1 MTPTVAYNRSMTTT
15 PHLPREDLRAALAAR
30 RELGPDYDDAF
41 IETVV
46 NRIEETLAVRPRDGA
61 APATGPPRSRQ
72 LSGERDHSLAMAL
85 LSLLAA
91 IPLSAIGVVNA
102 GLPGLLF
109 VCTMIVLVNVTYM
122 LRPGRS

>member
-1 MTPTVAYNRSMTTT
+1 MTT
-15 PHLPREDLRAALAAR
+15 PRLPREDLTAAMAAR

-46 NRIEETLAVRPRDGA
+46 DRIEQALDSRTA
-61 APATGPPRSRQ
+61 APRSRYRPAPGARRGADQ
-72 LSGERDHSLAMAL
+72 PGAARDHSLAMAV

-109 VCTMIVLVNVTYM
+109 VIAGIVLVNFTYAF
-122 LRPGRS
+122 RPR

>member
-1 MTPTVAYNRSMTTT
+1 MTT
-15 PHLPREDLRAALAAR
+15 PRLPREDLTAAMAAR

-46 NRIEETLAVRPRDGA
+46 DRIEETLDARAA
-61 APATGPPRSRQ
+61 APRTRRRAPAPEPRR
-72 LSGERDHSLAMAL
+72 GDRDHSLAMAI

-102 GLPGLLF
+102 GLPGLLIALTG
-109 VCTMIVLVNVTYM
+109 VVLVNFTYTF
-122 LRPGRS
+122 RR

>member
-1 MTPTVAYNRSMTTT
+1 MTT
-15 PHLPREDLRAALAAR
+15 PRLPREDLTAAMAAR

-46 NRIEETLAVRPRDGA
+46 DRIEETLDARAA
-61 APATGPPRSRQ
+61 APTPRRRRAPAPEPRH
-72 LSGERDHSLAMAL
+72 GDRDHSLAMAI

-102 GLPGLLF
+102 GIPGLLIALTG
-109 VCTMIVLVNVTYM
+109 VVLVNFTYTF
-122 LRPGRS
+122 RPR

>member
-1 MTPTVAYNRSMTTT
+1 MTIPR
-15 PHLPREDLRAALAAR
+15 LPREDLTAAMAAR

-41 IETVV
+41 IEKVV
-46 NRIEETLAVRPRDGA
+46 DRIEEALGTRAA
-61 APATGPPRSRQ
+61 APRPGRRPAPPASRG
-72 LSGERDHSLAMAL
+72 GERDHSLAMAV

-109 VCTMIVLVNVTYM
+109 AIAGIVLINFTYAF
-122 LRPGRS
+122 RPR

>member
-1 MTPTVAYNRSMTTT
+1 MTT
-15 PHLPREDLRAALAAR
+15 PRLPREDLTAAMAAR

-46 NRIEETLAVRPRDGA
+46 ERIEETLDARAAAAPRPRRRV
-61 APATGPPRSRQ
+61 PVPEPRR
-72 LSGERDHSLAMAL
+72 GDRDHSLALAV

-102 GLPGLLF
+102 GLPGLIF
-109 VCTMIVLVNVTYM
+109 AIAGVVLVNVTYTF
-122 LRPGRS
+122 RPRR

>member
-1 MTPTVAYNRSMTTT
+1 MTT
-15 PHLPREDLRAALAAR
+15 PRLPREDLTAAMAAR

-46 NRIEETLAVRPRDGA
+46 DRIEETLDARTA
-61 APATGPPRSRQ
+61 APRARRRAPAPEPRS
-72 LSGERDHSLAMAL
+72 GDRDHSLAMAI

-102 GLPGLLF
+102 GLPGLLIALAG
-109 VCTMIVLVNVTYM
+109 IVLINFTYIF
-122 LRPGRS
+122 RPR

>member
-1 MTPTVAYNRSMTTT
+1 MTMPR
-15 PHLPREDLRAALAAR
+15 LPRDDLTAAMAAR

-46 NRIEETLAVRPRDGA
+46 DRIEQALDARSSA
-61 APATGPPRSRQ
+61 AEPRSRAGLRPTAAEQ
-72 LSGERDHSLAMAL
+72 FRGDRDHSLAMAI

-91 IPLSAIGVVNA
+91 IPLSAISAINA

-109 VCTMIVLVNVTYM
+109 TLAAIVLVNVTYAF
-122 LRPGRS
+122 RPRR

>member
-1 MTPTVAYNRSMTTT
+1 MTSPR
-15 PHLPREDLRAALAAR
+15 LPREDLTAALAAR

-46 NRIEETLAVRPRDGA
+46 DRIAETLDARAAHAPPQARPAR
-61 APATGPPRSRQ
+61 APAPVTS
-72 LSGERDHSLAMAL
+72 ERDHSLALAV

-91 IPLSAIGVVNA
+91 IPLTAITAINA

-109 VCTMIVLVNVTYM
+109 TLTAIVLLNVTYTF
-122 LRPGRS
+122 RPRR

>member
-1 MTPTVAYNRSMTTT
+1 MTRAPGPPVYNGVMTT
-15 PHLPREDLRAALAAR
+15 PRLPREDLTAAMAAR

-46 NRIEETLAVRPRDGA
+46 DRIEETLDARTA
-61 APATGPPRSRQ
+61 APRARRRAPAPEPRS
-72 LSGERDHSLAMAL
+72 GDRDHSLAMAI

-102 GLPGLLF
+102 GLPGLLIALAG
-109 VCTMIVLVNVTYM
+109 IVLINFTYIF
-122 LRPGRS
+122 RPR

>member
-1 MTPTVAYNRSMTTT
+1 MTT
-15 PHLPREDLRAALAAR
+15 PKLPREDLTAAMAAR

-46 NRIEETLAVRPRDGA
+46 DRIEEALDARAAAAPRPRA
-61 APATGPPRSRQ
+61 RAWPAPEPRRE
-72 LSGERDHSLAMAL
+72 GGDRDHSLAMAV

-109 VCTMIVLVNVTYM
+109 ALAGIVLVNLTYTF
-122 LRPGRS
+122 RPRR

>member
-1 MTPTVAYNRSMTTT
+1 MTT
-15 PHLPREDLRAALAAR
+15 PRLPREDLTAAMAAR

-46 NRIEETLAVRPRDGA
+46 DRIEETLDARAAAPRPRRR
-61 APATGPPRSRQ
+61 APAPEPRH
-72 LSGERDHSLAMAL
+72 GDRDHSLAMAI

-102 GLPGLLF
+102 GLPGLLIAL
-109 VCTMIVLVNVTYM
+109 TGIVLVNFIYTF
-122 LRPGRS
+122 RPR